1 MNGGHVV
8 TRRKVPENLATAAPA
23 SAGRLRADAEAQAAL
38 AEAGGVARTAATHAA
53 DALRHELRVH
63 EIELDIQNE
72 ELRRVQLGL
81 EQARD
86 RYVDLYDHAP
96 VGYLTLDRD
105 GRCVLQVN
113 LTGAAML
120 GADRSQ
126 LLGSPFVRHV
136 AAADADRWH
145 RFVGGLAAVGAGG
158 RIELALQRGD
168 GHGWHAQLDALRIDE
183 PDAGAELRITLADVS
198 ERKRADADLRLAA
211 AAFEAQEGILITDAA
226 GVIERVNTAFSR
238 ITGYSAAE
246 AVGTPARLLAS
257 GRLVA
262 AFFAAMWQALRDDG
276 AWQGEVWNRRHG
288 GEVYP
293 LWLGIT
299 AVRGDDPG
307 GRRYVGTMV
316 DISQR
321 KAREETITQLA
332 FFDPLTNLP
341 NRRLMK
347 DRLHAA
353 MTGSA
358 DCRCEGALMFID
370 FDHFKRVNDTLGH
383 DMGDR
388 LLRVVAQRL
397 SGCLRDTDSVCRP
410 GGDEFVVI
418 LPAATTERSK
428 TSGAVTAPAVD
439 PAARARSVAEH
450 ILRALSQ
457 PYQIAGQEYRGS
469 VSIGITPFDGHQRTM
484 DDLLKC
490 ADQAMYQAKAAG
502 RNTMRFFDAS
512 VQQALDERATLEA
525 DLRQAVAES
534 QFELYF
540 QSEVDRD
547 RQLAGIEVL
556 IRWQHPRRG
565 LLLPDEFIGVAEET
579 GLIHPL
585 GSWVLGQACAHLASW
600 ASDPAL
606 AGLRLSVNV
615 SPCQFRDARFVDNVL
630 RQIARSG
637 APAGRLAL
645 ELTEGVMLDDVADTV
660 ARMTALRARG
670 VGFSLDDFGTGYASM
685 AYLKRLPIDRLK
697 IDRSFVRDVLTDLH
711 DAAIASTIVTLG
723 RNLGLTVVA
732 EGVETTAQRDLLAGF
747 GCHAFQ
753 GDLFGRPAPLATLR
767 EALARL
773 GAEALPA
780 AAGAGSGA
788 GAMLPDSR

>member
-1 MNGGHVV
+1 M
-8 TRRKVPENLATAAPA
+8 TRRKDPGQLAAAAPT
-23 SAGRLRADAEAQAAL
+23 SAERLRAEAEYRAAREDALGAAGAAGAAEL
-38 AEAGGVARTAATHAA
+38 AARHAA
-53 DALRHELRVH
+53 EELRHELHVH

-72 ELRRVQLGL
+72 ELRRTQLGL
-81 EQARD
+81 ERARD

-105 GRCVLQVN
+105 GRVLQLN
-113 LTGAAML
+113 LTGAAL
-120 GADRSQ
+120 FGADRDQ
-126 LLGSPFVRHV
+126 LLGSPFARHV
-136 AAADADRWH
+136 APDHADRWH
-145 RFVGGLAAVGAGG
+145 RFAAGLTGTGNSS
-158 RIELALQRGD
+158 RIDLALQRDD
-168 GHGWHAQLDALRIDE
+168 GGGWHAQLDALRVEE
-183 PDAGAELRITLADVS
+183 PDAGSVLRITLTDIS
-198 ERKRADADLRLAA
+198 DRKHADADLRLAA
-211 AAFEAQEGILITDAA
+211 AAFEAQEGIMITDAA

-257 GRLVA
+257 GRHDA
-262 AFFAAMWQALRDDG
+262 EFFAAMWQSLREQG
-276 AWQGEVWNRRHG
+276 AWQGEVWNRRRG

-299 AVRGDDPG
+299 AVRGDGPG
-307 GRRYVGTMV
+307 GRRYVSTMV

-321 KAREETITQLA
+321 KAREETIAQLA

-347 DRLHAA
+347 DRLHVA

-358 DCRCEGALMFID
+358 VCGREGALMFID

-383 DMGDR
+383 DMGDQ
-388 LLRVVAQRL
+388 LLHIVAQRL
-397 SGCLRDTDSVCRP
+397 AGCLRETDTVCRP

-418 LPAATTERSK
+418 LPAETPARPA
-428 TSGAVTAPAVD
+428 GAAPPVEA
-439 PAARARSVAEH
+439 AARARSVAEH

-457 PYQIAGQEYRGS
+457 PYQIAGKDYRGS
-469 VSIGITPFDGHQRTM
+469 VSIGITLFDGQRRSM

-502 RNTMRFFDAS
+502 RNTLRFFDAS
-512 VQQALDERATLEA
+512 VQQVLDQRSTLEA
-525 DLRQAVAES
+525 DLRQAVAEN

-547 RQLAGIEVL
+547 GRLSGVEVL

-585 GSWVLGQACAHLASW
+585 GSWVLGEACAYLASW
-600 ASDPAL
+600 ADDPAL
-606 AGLRLSVNV
+606 AALRLSVNV

-630 RQIARSG
+630 QLIARSG
-637 APAGRLAL
+637 APADRLAL
-645 ELTEGVMLDDVADTV
+645 ELTEGVMLDDVADTI
-660 ARMTALRARG
+660 ARMTALRASG

-685 AYLKRLPIDRLK
+685 TYLKRLPIDRLK

-723 RNLGLTVVA
+723 RNLGLSVVA
-732 EGVETTAQRDLLAGF
+732 EGVETAAQRDLLAGF

-753 GDLFGRPAPLATLR
+753 GDLYGRPAPLAQLR

-773 GAEALPA
+773 GAGTLPA
-780 AAGAGSGA
+780 ASGA
-788 GAMLPDSR
+788 APDTGPGRPDLR